1 MYRIPLRENVSEKL
15 QQAISSIKS
24 GNKQHGQQL
33 LAQILQA
40 EPNNETAWLWM
51 SAVVDEDKR
60 KYCIERVLKINPNN
74 QAAKQALGNLNKIES
89 KSPQSLPQQNFQ
101 NQPSVN
107 KDIPSSKV
115 IEETPTS
122 TPAIRTILRDSV
134 SIGIICGILEFP
146 LAIIILFTSLIFP
159 QYIILILL
167 LVMQILSGIWT
178 GINLLRKGI
187 GGFRPLTMG
196 GAISGFISGAILYL
210 VGGIWFIN
218 NLSMYPYILT
228 PTAYLF
234 LCGFI
239 MPSIFAVAN
248 AVTVWIPRIF
258 INPKYQQPLPSLNS
272 FNTTEKTKS
281 KSVSTPIPKNSDTQ
295 QSVVLSNLDT
305 ESNQSQPV
313 QSISSVY
320 EANKIKFWINSDGK
334 EITVFI
340 LDENEMIS
348 SEILNPSVL
357 LQLKE
362 KLSQGILPTD
372 LLTNKIIVRYNHL
385 EKVTKYLTSLEVGFD
400 KSGQQESFN
409 INCKDTESTSVIFD
423 YIQKRLGT
431 RFEKSAKTLGAGSFI
446 ALYSVFAVIVSG
458 ITAFLYYGALEIEAG
473 ATSSGS
479 ARTRGIINL
488 LDLIGSSGVLW
499 VGGII
504 LFAAL
509 ILLIYLI
516 VKPPVIIELKLKNQL
531 GIEKVKSIES
541 VSPLQPNIPVV
552 EFKEKPN
559 TEVKASSNALIGAA
573 LSDGIMAGLI
583 AGILSIPLPVISIL
597 THREIYAQYGMYL
610 DGFLLFFTGILT
622 GILFYGRKIGGG
634 GAIALGGAFGGA
646 ITGLISGLMLG
657 YSQPDMFAETASS
670 MNTDSITIYMTF
682 CGLIPSITG
691 AILGASTAWLP
702 GIFMKSNEEL
712 ESPSIEK
719 ITPSEEQIEKLDT
732 VGARF
737 KQRMKARF
745 VVAAVS
751 IGIVLTCSL
760 CQALAN

>member
-1 MYRIPLRENVSEKL
+1 MSEKL
-15 QQAISSIKS
+15 QQAIASIKS

-74 QAAKQALGNLNKIES
+74 QAAKQALGNLVKTEK
-89 KSPQSLPQQNFQ
+89 KSSQILPEQIPQNP
-101 NQPSVN
+101 PSVN

-115 IEETPTS
+115 IEETPPS
-122 TPAIRTILRDSV
+122 TPATRTILRDSV

-228 PTAYLF
+228 PPAYLF

-281 KSVSTPIPKNSDTQ
+281 KSVSTPIPKNSEAQ

-305 ESNQSQPV
+305 ESNQLQPV
-313 QSISSVY
+313 QSISSSY
-320 EANKIKFWINSDGK
+320 AANKIKFWINSDRK

-372 LLTNKIIVRYNHL
+372 LLTNKIIVRYSHV
-385 EKVTKYLTSLEVGFD
+385 EKVTKYLTSLEVQYE
-400 KSGQQESFN
+400 KSGQQESLT
-409 INCKDTESTSVIFD
+409 INCKDMESTSAIFD
-423 YIQKRLGT
+423 EVQKRLSA
-431 RFEKSAKTLGAGSFI
+431 RFEKSVKTLGAGSFI
-446 ALYSVFAVIVSG
+446 VLYSIFAVIVSG

-499 VGGII
+499 IGGII

-516 VKPPVIIELKLKNQL
+516 VKPPVIIELKNQL

-541 VSPLQPNIPVV
+541 VSPLQPNIPVI

-646 ITGLISGLMLG
+646 IAGLISGLMLG

-670 MNTDSITIYMTF
+670 MNTDSIAIYMTF

-751 IGIVLTCSL
+751 IGIVLICSL